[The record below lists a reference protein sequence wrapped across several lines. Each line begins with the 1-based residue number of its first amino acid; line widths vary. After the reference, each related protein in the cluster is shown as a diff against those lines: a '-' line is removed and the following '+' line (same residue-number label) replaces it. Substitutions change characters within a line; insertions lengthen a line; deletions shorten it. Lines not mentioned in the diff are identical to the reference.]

1 MMKRW
6 LFIAIVIAI
15 FLPAHLRASSE
26 EVLVITAR
34 KSAEKLSIKDLRRIY
49 LKRKVLW
56 KDGSKIVPVNL
67 PSTNNLRKA
76 FSHEIL
82 GMGHRELV
90 DYWNEQ
96 HFKGVRPPV
105 VLDSEE
111 AVKAFVKEVEGAV
124 GYISSKNRE
133 PGLIILYRIQVEK

>member
-1 MMKRW
+1 MMKP
-6 LFIAIVIAI
+6 LLSIAIVIAL
-15 FLPAHLRASSE
+15 FLPVQLWSGGE
-26 EVLVITAR
+26 EVLVVTAS
-34 KSAEKLSIKDLRRIY
+34 KSAEKLSAKKLRRIY

-56 KDGSKIVPVNL
+56 KDGSRIVPVNL

-76 FSHEIL
+76 FSDEVL

-111 AVKAFVKEVEGAV
+111 AVKAFIKEVEGAV
-124 GYISSKNRE
+124 GYISSKNME
-133 PGLIILYRIQVEK
+133 QGLIALYRMQVAK